1 MWRPTFTILRKV
13 ILPSL
18 KENVNIT
25 KILYSTRDRRPSSTA
40 KITLISASVGVLVG
54 AGYGGYTHYKVNVKK
69 PYMIPAPG
77 QNQEYAFLKEPP
89 EYQPHYKVRPIITC
103 LTLSN
108 HAWLHLDLSLEW
120 SYLRLF
126 S

>member
-1 MWRPTFTILRKV
+1 MWRPTFAILRKV

-25 KILYSTRDRRPSSTA
+25 KILYSTKNRRPSSTA

-69 PYMIPAPG
+69 PYMIPAAG
-77 QNQEYAFLKEPP
+77 EKHDYAFLKEPP
-89 EYQPHYKVRPIITC
+89 EYQPHYKVRLIIT
-103 LTLSN
+103 SMV
-108 HAWLHLDLSLEW
+108 A
-120 SYLRLF
+120 F
-126 S
+126 